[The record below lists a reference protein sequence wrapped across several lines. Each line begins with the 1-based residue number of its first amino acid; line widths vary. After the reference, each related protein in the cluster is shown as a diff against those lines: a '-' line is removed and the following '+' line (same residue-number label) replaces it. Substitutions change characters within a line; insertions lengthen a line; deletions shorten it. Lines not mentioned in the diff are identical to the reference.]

1 MLGRHHLVTLIIL
14 CLYHERKLRLGHGK
28 WHTIKAIVEGAGP
41 EEVSLPIGKLV
52 FLQHRLIQIED
63 EEHLLKMG
71 LKLSQVARGK
81 RHVLMTELLC
91 RGHVPLL
98 IYR

>member
-1 MLGRHHLVTLIIL
+1 M
-14 CLYHERKLRLGHGK
+14 
-28 WHTIKAIVEGAGP
+28 IKAIIESVGP
-41 EEVSLPIGKLV
+41 EEVALPVGELV
-52 FLQHRLIQIED
+52 FLQHRLVQIED

-98 IYR
+98 INR